1 VNGAWLLHFSESDT
15 MMQTFLRMRSFIG
28 LARGFR
34 SVGSGLAGVSI
45 LLLWVSV
52 VSGQPADISRW
63 SGGTAITPVQGYG
76 MGNPLSLTW
85 GFALE
90 GTNIPT
96 FGVGPAGSSNLIA
109 RMDGIYGS
117 GPGGNDLTQRPWFAL
132 YQSTFDRWS
141 SLSGLSFNYEPAD
154 DGNAFANTNGTANR
168 GILGTRAD
176 VRIGGRNI
184 DGNSGILAF
193 NFFPNVGEMVID
205 TNDNFYNT
213 VTSNSIRLRN
223 VVAHE
228 IGHGIGMEHVS
239 TPTSARQLMNASY
252 SGVFDGPQHHDILM
266 AHRGYGDFFEK
277 GSGGLGN
284 DVVERATDLGNLV
297 DGGTI
302 SLGDSARTLAVA
314 STATD
319 FVSIDDASDTDFWAL
334 TVNSAGTIDVA
345 LDALGF
351 TYTANSVSF
360 NTQTRSDLA
369 LGLFDSDG
377 TSLLSFA
384 NNSGLGGSEAINF
397 FLDDAGTYF
406 LRVTGTNNPDGVAIK
421 TQFYGLTASFT
432 AIPEPSGCGVL
443 AMMVVLGGWRRRR
456 RN

>member
-1 VNGAWLLHFSESDT
+1 
-15 MMQTFLRMRSFIG
+15 
-28 LARGFR
+28 
-34 SVGSGLAGVSI
+34 
-45 LLLWVSV
+45 
-52 VSGQPADISRW
+52 
-63 SGGTAITPVQGYG
+63 
-76 MGNPLSLTW
+76 
-85 GFALE
+85 
-90 GTNIPT
+90 
-96 FGVGPAGSSNLIA
+96 
-109 RMDGIYGS
+109 
-117 GPGGNDLTQRPWFAL
+117 
-132 YQSTFDRWS
+132 
-141 SLSGLSFNYEPAD
+141 
-154 DGNAFANTNGTANR
+154 
-168 GILGTRAD
+168 
-176 VRIGGRNI
+176 
-184 DGNSGILAF
+184 
-193 NFFPNVGEMVID
+193 
-205 TNDNFYNT
+205 
-213 VTSNSIRLRN
+213 